1 MIVTEKNEESL
12 FDLWVWLIF
21 VMFMIAGSVLFLL
34 DIGWL
39 PTLIALGGA
48 LFWMFLAFNIVPPA
62 FAGLIIRLGSRVITG
77 ETVQYLRMV
86 DGQKQDIS
94 KAEFDVPDF
103 DLNTPDVVREVISTD
118 YLTKKEGWTFIFP
131 ILEKIVRI
139 SLKQRQEEINNQRA
153 DESEDAYKNRVESF
167 STAEGVNIFP
177 EIFYSYKI
185 INPGKVFELGGG
197 VDEYGDSPFLVEMLH
212 NLIIGGT
219 RGALAKMELTKILS
233 RETQDENG
241 NAVPIGEKIRGEIL
255 KTPNFDRLG
264 AELLIL
270 RIEDIKFKKDAQDVL
285 DALEEIK
292 KQELARQSS
301 VVEAEARLQVQQKDS
316 ETLVNKSTAELTK
329 ARNEALAKNAAIA
342 AFVGKKVDEQTTTE
356 DGKAYA
362 QYQIGLEVAKSFAT
376 GTKVI
381 IPAGDV
387 SKVMAGLINVF
398 EASK

>member
-1 MIVTEKNEESL
+1 MIITEKNEESL

-21 VMFMIAGSVLFLL
+21 VMFIIAGAVLFLL

-153 DESEDAYKNRVESF
+153 DESE
-167 STAEGVNIFP
+167 
-177 EIFYSYKI
+177 
-185 INPGKVFELGGG
+185 
-197 VDEYGDSPFLVEMLH
+197 
-212 NLIIGGT
+212 
-219 RGALAKMELTKILS
+219 
-233 RETQDENG
+233 
-241 NAVPIGEKIRGEIL
+241 
-255 KTPNFDRLG
+255 
-264 AELLIL
+264 
-270 RIEDIKFKKDAQDVL
+270 
-285 DALEEIK
+285 
-292 KQELARQSS
+292 
-301 VVEAEARLQVQQKDS
+301 
-316 ETLVNKSTAELTK
+316 
-329 ARNEALAKNAAIA
+329 
-342 AFVGKKVDEQTTTE
+342 
-356 DGKAYA
+356 
-362 QYQIGLEVAKSFAT
+362 
-376 GTKVI
+376 
-381 IPAGDV
+381 
-387 SKVMAGLINVF
+387 
-398 EASK
+398 